1 MLKIIIAMSVACVAF
16 AGTANL
22 DFRFD
27 SDSSSYNNA
36 AKAAG
41 STAGTNYLMKVGRL
55 EFLGKLNEEVTYRL
69 RIRFDKPASTV
80 LHKTDNFSSQVDYA
94 FIQNKLADG
103 LSLTLGKFAS
113 EIGAIEGNTTT
124 PDIYLPSQVYQQIM
138 TNEFLY
144 VSGAKFTVSYDIHEA
159 SIFVFNQS
167 EATTAEQ
174 SKASYGLVYKGSFKD
189 KTILPVLGY
198 LSDEKQSLIGVDSKI
213 STTITSAGTK
223 WDPKPYYLSFDY
235 LIFSEKN
242 VTALGTND
250 SWTSLILEAGYDFEG
265 IVPKLKYETTD
276 KKTDSATTVRE
287 KTDGI
292 SVGVEYRP
300 YGQESFR
307 YHLMVTQ
314 LNIKADGSDSRY
326 EQHFLV
332 GTRIYADFL
341 K

>member
-1 MLKIIIAMSVACVAF
+1 MLKIILILNMASIAF
-16 AGTANL
+16 AGVVNL
-22 DFRFD
+22 DFRFE

-55 EFLGKLNEEVTYRL
+55 DFLGKLNEEVTYRL
-69 RIRFDKPASTV
+69 RFRFDKPASTI

-94 FIQNKLADG
+94 FIQNKLAEG

-113 EIGAIEGNTTT
+113 EIGGVEGNTTSA
-124 PDIYLPSQVYQQIM
+124 DIYLPSQGYQQIM
-138 TNEFLY
+138 SNEFLY
-144 VSGAKFTVSYDIHEA
+144 VSGAKLSVNYGFHEA

-167 EATTAEQ
+167 ESTTAEQ
-174 SKASYGLVYKGSFKD
+174 TKASYGLVYKGSFKD
-189 KTILPVLGY
+189 KTIMPVLGF
-198 LSDEKQSLIGVDSKI
+198 LNDEKQSLSGVGSKI
-213 STTITSAGTK
+213 STTAISAGTK
-223 WDPKPYYLSFDY
+223 WDPKPYFLSFDY
-235 LIFSEKN
+235 LVLTEKN
-242 VTALGTND
+242 VTSIGVND
-250 SWTSLILEAGYDFEG
+250 SWSSLVLEAGYDFEG
-265 IVPKLKYETTD
+265 TIPKLKYETTD

-292 SVGVEYRP
+292 TVGVEYRP

-326 EQHFLV
+326 EQHFLI
-332 GTRIYADFL
+332 GTRIYADFF